1 MAERYKDCA
10 CGETVVLTDGT
21 CFIDGST
28 VHRRKKPCHV
38 LEIDPTDPLHTP
50 TDEPPH
56 ICTYTTDAQGV
67 RSCQVCRRIEDQ
79 GER

>member
-1 MAERYKDCA
+1 MTAPLDPTDEERAAFDATWEGILTPEEIEAADAEYA
-10 CGETVVLTDGT
+10 EM
-21 CFIDGST
+21 
-28 VHRRKKPCHV
+28 
-38 LEIDPTDPLHTP
+38 IDPTDPLHTP

-67 RSCQVCRRIEDQ
+67 RSCQVCRRIEDK